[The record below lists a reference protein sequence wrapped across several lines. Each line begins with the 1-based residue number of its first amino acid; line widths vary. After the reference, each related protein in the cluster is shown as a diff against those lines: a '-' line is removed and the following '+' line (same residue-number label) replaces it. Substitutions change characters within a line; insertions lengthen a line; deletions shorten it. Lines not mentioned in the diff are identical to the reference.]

1 MIWYRWSLTPVSAVG
16 TIGTTK
22 QSSIEAFARMHKLL
36 RPAIDRPGFLCGL
49 SRDCCSFCISLRQ
62 PPAGNVSL
70 SRRTMMI
77 DGSLIARILI
87 LIVELLT
94 KMKSQ
99 MRTRNVWGFLECG
112 LKISLGSVVQGK
124 WRRWYYS
131 SNCCGM
137 LGFLSRFLGSS
148 TDRFVWSMT
157 CMHCVNGKKIVLW

>member
-1 MIWYRWSLTPVSAVG
+1 MQLVQLVQQSRAPLKLLPGCTNFYALQLTDLVSFAVSRE
-16 TIGTTK
+16 TAA
-22 QSSIEAFARMHKLL
+22 AFAYLCDSRLL
-36 RPAIDRPGFLCGL
+36 GT
-49 SRDCCSFCISLRQ
+49 
-62 PPAGNVSL
+62 SL

-77 DGSLIARILI
+77 DGSLIARMLI